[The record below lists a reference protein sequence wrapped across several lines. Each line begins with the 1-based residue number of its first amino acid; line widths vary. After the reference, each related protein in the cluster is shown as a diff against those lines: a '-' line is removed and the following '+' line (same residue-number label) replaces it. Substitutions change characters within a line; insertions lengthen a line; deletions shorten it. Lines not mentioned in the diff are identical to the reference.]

1 MITCDICGFETD
13 NKKVYANHRRWK
25 HIVNRDSIE
34 YKNFV
39 DKCRPSTKPR
49 ITKDCICDICGKT
62 FQLTL
67 RESEWRKKKTFRCSS
82 FCAHSRSFTEDSKKL
97 KSQKAKSFYKNRYIT
112 KSCPFCGVSFTTTAG
127 KDQKYCSKRCG
138 GKSKANR
145 LVKTGREAYKDKC
158 KFTFNLKDFPN
169 EFDFNLLKE
178 LGMYAPNNAKNPN
191 PGGLARD
198 HRISIEYGWRHN
210 IDPSIISHP
219 ANCRLITQNENE
231 RKHTKC
237 EITLEQLLKEISIWD
252 KKYGAVAEKV
262 MH

>member
-1 MITCDICGFETD
+1 MLTINMITCDICGFETD

-67 RESEWRKKKTFRCSS
+67 RESEWRKKKT
-82 FCAHSRSFTEDSKKL
+82 
-97 KSQKAKSFYKNRYIT
+97 Y
-112 KSCPFCGVSFTTTAG
+112 
-127 KDQKYCSKRCG
+127 
-138 GKSKANR
+138 
-145 LVKTGREAYKDKC
+145 
-158 KFTFNLKDFPN
+158 
-169 EFDFNLLKE
+169 
-178 LGMYAPNNAKNPN
+178 
-191 PGGLARD
+191 
-198 HRISIEYGWRHN
+198 
-210 IDPSIISHP
+210 
-219 ANCRLITQNENE
+219 CRLITQNENE